1 MAAMISP
8 VNKLHV
14 VLVAKEQIGLMFKIE
29 EKERI
34 TLKLHFYFSWS
45 EICVGFMHR
54 INVHQMHHI
63 SIFQWYVSLSL
74 KVMWL

>member
-34 TLKLHFYFSWS
+34 TLKLHFYFS
-45 EICVGFMHR
+45 
-54 INVHQMHHI
+54 
-63 SIFQWYVSLSL
+63 
-74 KVMWL
+74 